1 MAAIIERPRS
11 LTIEEYLEMEERSR
25 TKHYFIK
32 GQIIDM
38 PGGTLKHN
46 RIATNVAYAI
56 EYQIR
61 QKALPFIAINSDM
74 KVWIPAIESFY
85 YPDAV
90 VICEVPEYY
99 TGRKDVILN
108 PLLIVEVTSPST
120 VDFDRSGKFLDYST
134 LPSFKE
140 YLILHQDN
148 HFARLSNRVESDL
161 WQLSTVQGLDQIIE
175 LKSIGCSISMRDIYF
190 KTENL

>member
-1 MAAIIERPRS
+1 MTTTAERPRP

-25 TKHYFIK
+25 TKHYFVK

-38 PGGTLKHN
+38 PGGTLKYN
-46 RIATNVAYAI
+46 RIATNIAYAI

-61 QKALPFIAINSDM
+61 QKALSFMAINSDM
-74 KVWIPAIESFY
+74 KVWIPAIEAFY

-99 TGRKDVILN
+99 GGRKDVILN

-120 VDFDRSGKFLDYST
+120 VDFDRSGKFMDYST

-140 YLILHQDN
+140 YLILHQDQ

-161 WQLSTVQGLDQIIE
+161 WQLSTVQGIEQNIE
-175 LKSIGCSISMRDIYF
+175 LKSIGCTISMRDIYF
-190 KTENL
+190 KTEDL